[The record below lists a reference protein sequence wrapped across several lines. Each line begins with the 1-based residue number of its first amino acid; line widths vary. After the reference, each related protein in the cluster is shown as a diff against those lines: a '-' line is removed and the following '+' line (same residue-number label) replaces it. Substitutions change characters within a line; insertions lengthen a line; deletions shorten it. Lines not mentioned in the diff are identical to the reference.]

1 MSLVGISEIVRNSR
15 EVPGA
20 GPQPF
25 ARLVQPAPLDEP
37 LGTEPDPAPEQ
48 PLETA
53 LGDRESLAHLRDLT
67 DVGLGLDRLDDGV
80 DEQTLLVDRQP
91 SAQGIVQDGG

>member
-1 MSLVGISEIVRNSR
+1 MRLVGISEIVRNSR

-20 GPQPF
+20 GPQSF

-37 LGTEPDPAPEQ
+37 PGTEPDSAPEQ

-67 DVGLGLDRLDDGV
+67 DAEELACRIRYTGV
-80 DEQTLLVDRQP
+80 AGHTTYE
-91 SAQGIVQDGG
+91 AK